1 MHSVFRGPMLG
12 YFIAPFVFPKCRLS
26 IVLNLLVLRLFASNL
41 LESWWKA
48 ATMLSESPLRDLS
61 LSLSLVDYHRSIVQL
76 QSADPLSTS
85 LGDRLPLAQEN
96 YAQLIVAMSRGV
108 QAERATGPF
117 FFPFISL
124 LVHFFKK

>member
-61 LSLSLVDYHRSIVQL
+61 LSLVDYHHSIVQL

-117 FFPFISL
+117 FFPIYFTSSL
-124 LVHFFKK
+124 FF

>member
-1 MHSVFRGPMLG
+1 M
-12 YFIAPFVFPKCRLS
+12 
-26 IVLNLLVLRLFASNL
+26 
-41 LESWWKA
+41 ESCNDVVRIPVA
-48 ATMLSESPLRDLS
+48 RSLS

-117 FFPFISL
+117 FSHLF
-124 LVHFFKK
+124 HF